1 MKSSEFCESNIEMIT
16 QYWRDNRH
24 TLAKAIDDIFILHF
38 PDICFY
44 LEVLVHH
51 LICVYIF

>member
-16 QYWRDNRH
+16 QYWPAI
-24 TLAKAIDDIFILHF
+24 AKAIDDISIIRF
-38 PDICFY
+38 PDICLY

>member
-1 MKSSEFCESNIEMIT
+1 MKSSEFCESNIEI
-16 QYWRDNRH
+16 
-24 TLAKAIDDIFILHF
+24 AKAIDDIFIIHF

>member
-16 QYWRDNRH
+16 QYW
-24 TLAKAIDDIFILHF
+24 LAKAIDDILIIHF

>member
-16 QYWRDNRH
+16 QYWPANRQK
-24 TLAKAIDDIFILHF
+24 AIKAIDDTFIIHF